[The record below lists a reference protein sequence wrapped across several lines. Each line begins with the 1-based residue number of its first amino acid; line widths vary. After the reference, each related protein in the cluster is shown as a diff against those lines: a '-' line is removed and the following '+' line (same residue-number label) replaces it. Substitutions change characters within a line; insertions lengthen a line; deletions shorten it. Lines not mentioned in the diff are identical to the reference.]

1 LIKSLCDTLVPKLV
15 AEDIPLL
22 SSLLTGVFP
31 GSSIIQIREE
41 RLIEQLEKLASKYN
55 LMCKA
60 GNPFI
65 EKVL

>member
-1 LIKSLCDTLVPKLV
+1 LVPKLV

-55 LMCKA
+55 LVCKA

>member
-1 LIKSLCDTLVPKLV
+1 V

-31 GSSIIQIREE
+31 GSSIIQIREDK
-41 RLIEQLEKLASKYN
+41 LIDQLEKLSVKHN
-55 LMCKA
+55 LVCK
-60 GNPFI
+60 GPFI

>member
-1 LIKSLCDTLVPKLV
+1 LVPKLV

-41 RLIEQLEKLASKYN
+41 KLIEQLEKLASKYN
-55 LMCKA
+55 LVCKA

>member
-1 LIKSLCDTLVPKLV
+1 MIKSLCDTLVPKLV

-41 RLIEQLEKLASKYN
+41 KLIEQLEKLASKYN
-55 LMCKA
+55 LVCKA

>member
-1 LIKSLCDTLVPKLV
+1 LVPKLV

>member
-1 LIKSLCDTLVPKLV
+1 MIKSLCDTLVPKLV

-55 LMCKA
+55 LVCKA